1 MSNLRSV
8 IVHAYASPYYDPV
21 KAHEYYEEHKK
32 LKGNA
37 RKINTGT
44 LNESG
49 KKASLYVKKQLDE
62 EEKAKREE
70 TKNKTLD
77 QIKSESK
84 ALKSNIESLRVRLK
98 MMNPAQRKQAEIHI
112 RAEIQRMKDANNASR
127 KALLEQYGA
136 DSKALR
142 EEYYNKYADEVDA
155 MNKDASMRKAKKGS
169 SKSGSDSGHY
179 VFTHIRQ
186 QKAAS
191 K

>member
-70 TKNKTLD
+70 SKNKTLD

-84 ALKSNIESLRVRLK
+84 ELKSNIESLRVRLK

-155 MNKDASMRKAKKGS
+155 MNKDASMRKTKKGS

>member
-1 MSNLRSV
+1 MNNSRSV

-84 ALKSNIESLRVRLK
+84 ELKSNIESLRVRLK
-98 MMNPAQRKQAEIHI
+98 TMNPAQRKQAEIHI

-169 SKSGSDSGHY
+169 SKSGSGSGKY